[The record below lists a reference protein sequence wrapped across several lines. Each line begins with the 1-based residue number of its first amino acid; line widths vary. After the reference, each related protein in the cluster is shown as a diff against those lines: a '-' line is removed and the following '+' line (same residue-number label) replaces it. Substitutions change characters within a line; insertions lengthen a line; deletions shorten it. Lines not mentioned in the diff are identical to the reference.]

1 MNYHKINKICNSL
14 FRPKYKYYEK
24 MASVKYVTSLY
35 LNFYEKDPE
44 TIKDIIHFLEDK
56 FIDITIKYILN
67 NKNETIVKKRLQ
79 WVILFLDYPETFKI
93 RNMYLDYRD
102 YYVNFK

>member
-1 MNYHKINKICNSL
+1 MNYHRINKICNSL
-14 FRPKYKYYEK
+14 FRPQYKYHEK
-24 MASVKYVTSLY
+24 IASVKYVTSLY
-35 LNFYEKDPE
+35 LNTYEKDPE
-44 TIKDIIHFLEDK
+44 TIKDIINFLEDK
-56 FIDITIKYILN
+56 FIDITIKYVLN